1 MVLVVATSSSAA
13 GASIPVALEE
23 LVIPVFL
30 EPFFQ
35 KLEEANRESVE
46 KIFDTRELYEFLRLA
61 KLLSA
66 TALAALV
73 NNNTL
78 NTKFLDG
85 DAAMK
90 FDFGDTMSR
99 AVWLGIISEVV
110 QARKG
115 IAMST
120 SSNAALQL
128 PHTGSSSSSNSSSTS
143 GSRGLL
149 TSGSE
154 GTSNALGKYVGQAED
169 LDGNLHTSSERVGM
183 PSRMLELQ
191 AMIRMMEEDRFQ
203 ILSQHKRFL
212 LEVDFIS
219 LEWANHHM
227 EALSGGTTPI
237 FERAVLYRQLM
248 GALVLTDVEK
258 LKRFMMFSFHPLN
271 IYLLNV
277 SDFNRGGVPA
287 WTFDFKSPAKV
298 TGEFKVYFG
307 GCLGDLFEIITFV
320 YGPLYE
326 PLKTLAIAPF
336 NGIGFV
342 HHYPDLILYIKY
354 HQLLA
359 TLSKLL
365 NYTPGSLT
373 RPLNGPK
380 FVVAEITKLLTDI
393 NKFPDPLSSINMST
407 WTNHI
412 IPSYVITPPPKRGRE
427 PNPSGLSL
435 EPIDDKDAGGGSR
448 KKSRAE
454 RKAVKKATESRG
466 VSRIVQQVVSSSSE
480 ASTLLASPRA
490 DDSGYC
496 PWNLAG
502 LIGVIDGK
510 SKTSVTCTKDGCK
523 RSHATTPDSV
533 TNDEAAAA
541 LDGILVKYPLL
552 GIMKEAKAL
561 YAARK

>member
-128 PHTGSSSSSNSSSTS
+128 PPTGSSSSNSSSTS

-191 AMIRMMEEDRFQ
+191 AMIRMME
-203 ILSQHKRFL
+203 
-212 LEVDFIS
+212 
-219 LEWANHHM
+219 
-227 EALSGGTTPI
+227 
-237 FERAVLYRQLM
+237 
-248 GALVLTDVEK
+248 
-258 LKRFMMFSFHPLN
+258 
-271 IYLLNV
+271 
-277 SDFNRGGVPA
+277 
-287 WTFDFKSPAKV
+287 
-298 TGEFKVYFG
+298 
-307 GCLGDLFEIITFV
+307 
-320 YGPLYE
+320 
-326 PLKTLAIAPF
+326 
-336 NGIGFV
+336 
-342 HHYPDLILYIKY
+342 
-354 HQLLA
+354 
-359 TLSKLL
+359 
-365 NYTPGSLT
+365 
-373 RPLNGPK
+373 
-380 FVVAEITKLLTDI
+380 
-393 NKFPDPLSSINMST
+393 
-407 WTNHI
+407 
-412 IPSYVITPPPKRGRE
+412 
-427 PNPSGLSL
+427 
-435 EPIDDKDAGGGSR
+435 
-448 KKSRAE
+448 
-454 RKAVKKATESRG
+454 
-466 VSRIVQQVVSSSSE
+466 
-480 ASTLLASPRA
+480 
-490 DDSGYC
+490 
-496 PWNLAG
+496 
-502 LIGVIDGK
+502 
-510 SKTSVTCTKDGCK
+510 
-523 RSHATTPDSV
+523 
-533 TNDEAAAA
+533 
-541 LDGILVKYPLL
+541 
-552 GIMKEAKAL
+552 
-561 YAARK
+561 